1 MTERNS
7 QDIGIQGRFAEAEA
21 LGAHV
26 YVLAAPLHNG
36 GLPGALSVRRDHVA
50 CMLDGGADVQ
60 AVSPHLIYIPPSH
73 FELARAW
80 LERHGPASPC
90 ATILASPLPLAALA
104 EHLKSFLRVCL
115 PDGEPIVLAYW
126 DPAILATLV
135 GSAED
140 ETLFVKGP
148 VLSDEQ
154 RQAFLAPIL
163 RWAYWDRKGALRQV
177 EWRQARMPAFTATLK
192 PPLKLD
198 QGQVDALI
206 EASVPDGLLLHLNER
221 DPSTLA
227 EIPEGER
234 YGFVCRQ
241 IERARQRG
249 IEGVGMQME
258 YCSLAARYGE
268 AFEASPEGA
277 ALLKPLLPVAIDR
290 PQA

>member
-1 MTERNS
+1 MDT
-7 QDIGIQGRFAEAEA
+7 QTVFGEADSLEA
-21 LGAHV
+21 HL
-26 YVLAAPLHNG
+26 YVLVDPLQNG
-36 GLPGALSVRRDHVA
+36 SLPGALSVRSDHVA
-50 CMLDGGADVQ
+50 CLMDGGADVR
-60 AVSPHLIYIPPSH
+60 AVSPHLVYIPPSH
-73 FELARAW
+73 FESARAW
-80 LERHGPASPC
+80 LERHGPSSPC
-90 ATILASPLPLAALA
+90 ATLLASPLPLAALA
-104 EHLKSFLRVCL
+104 EHLKLFLRVRL

-135 GSAED
+135 GSQDD

-148 VLSDEQ
+148 VLSDAQ
-154 RQAFLAPIL
+154 RQAWLTPIL
-163 RWAYWDRKGALRQV
+163 RWTYWDREGALRQID
-177 EWRQARMPAFTATLK
+177 WRQARMPASAATLK

-206 EASVPDGLLLHLNER
+206 DASVPDGLLLHLNER

-227 EIPEGER
+227 EIPEDER

-249 IEGVGMQME
+249 IEGVGVLME